1 MTTVVLRVR
10 SSPVWTVLVG
20 VGVLAGAIA
29 AGIGALSLADALTAT
44 GLPDPGPVTTYGLPF
59 VRAAGEIAAVLAV
72 GSFMFAAFLVPPQ
85 TNGVLDAGGYR
96 ALRLGTTA
104 SAVWTVCATLLVPL
118 TVSDVSGQPL
128 REHLNP
134 ISVWSAASLI
144 DTASAWRWS
153 AFIAAAVTLASLPVL
168 RWSWTPVLMAGA
180 LITLVPLGLTGHSSA
195 GGAHDLATN
204 SLLIHLIAGAM
215 WAGGLLA
222 VLAHALRSGEH
233 ADLAAR
239 RFSALALWC
248 FVAMAASGV
257 VNALVRIQLPEL
269 VRSEYGWLVIGKF
282 VALCLLG
289 VIGWRQRRSGLAAL
303 KTDPEARGPLIR
315 LALVE
320 AAVFGVT
327 FGIAVGLGRTPPP
340 PLHTEPSPVE
350 VAIGYGFDGPP
361 TVARVLF
368 DWRFDL
374 IFGTAAIVMAVLYV
388 LGVRRLRGRGD
399 AWPMGRTLAWMCG
412 CAALLFT
419 TSSGLGRYMPAMFS
433 MHMVAHMM
441 LSMLVPILLVLG
453 APMTL
458 ALRALPTAGRGEPP
472 GPREW
477 LLAALHSRV
486 SQFLTNPI
494 VATVVFVA
502 GFYGLYLGGVFDA
515 AVSNHAAH
523 VLMNVHFLLSG
534 YLFYWVV
541 IGIDPTPRQ
550 IPQLGKVAMVFA
562 SLPLHA
568 FFGVVL
574 MGMETVLGETFYR
587 SLLLSWHTDLIG
599 DQRLG
604 GGIAWAAG
612 EVPLVLVMIALLIQ
626 WRRSDQRTAKRLD
639 RAADRDDD
647 AELVAYNA
655 MLAEMAKRDGR

>member
-1 MTTVVLRVR
+1 M
-10 SSPVWTVLVG
+10 
-20 VGVLAGAIA
+20 
-29 AGIGALSLADALTAT
+29 
-44 GLPDPGPVTTYGLPF
+44 
-59 VRAAGEIAAVLAV
+59 
-72 GSFMFAAFLVPPQ
+72 
-85 TNGVLDAGGYR
+85 
-96 ALRLGTTA
+96 
-104 SAVWTVCATLLVPL
+104 
-118 TVSDVSGQPL
+118 
-128 REHLNP
+128 
-134 ISVWSAASLI
+134 
-144 DTASAWRWS
+144 
-153 AFIAAAVTLASLPVL
+153 
-168 RWSWTPVLMAGA
+168 
-180 LITLVPLGLTGHSSA
+180 
-195 GGAHDLATN
+195 
-204 SLLIHLIAGAM
+204 
-215 WAGGLLA
+215 
-222 VLAHALRSGEH
+222 
-233 ADLAAR
+233 
-239 RFSALALWC
+239 
-248 FVAMAASGV
+248 
-257 VNALVRIQLPEL
+257 
-269 VRSEYGWLVIGKF
+269 
-282 VALCLLG
+282 
-289 VIGWRQRRSGLAAL
+289 
-303 KTDPEARGPLIR
+303 
-315 LALVE
+315 
-320 AAVFGVT
+320 T

-350 VAIGYGFDGPP
+350 LAIGYGFDGPP
-361 TVARVLF
+361 TVARVFF

-486 SQFLTNPI
+486 SRFLTNPI

-574 MGMETVLGETFYR
+574 MGMDTVLGETFYR

-647 AELVAYNA
+647 AELAAYNA
-655 MLAEMAKRDGR
+655 MLAKLAQAGRPLGHSARLGQSRDGACEAQRVLIGVEVVARDFRVHGTFEKETQHRVICVIRLVEREHRCAVGLFLEFVIAVGARPQRRADRDVPRQLVELAFGHRFKRPPLAPRQQILGHLEDAGADKALSGLVAFMEDLHAARGPFEDPRSWRVRRHRGMQHAPHPSRRCIDVESHGVGLHQCYLLFAQALIGVSRKVMLSAGGREAGRKSVPIV

>member
-1 MTTVVLRVR
+1 MTSVGGPVALRVR
-10 SSPVWTVLVG
+10 SSPVWPVLVG

-104 SAVWTVCATLLVPL
+104 SAVWTVCAVLLVPL

-144 DTASAWRWS
+144 DTATAWRWS

-168 RWSWTPVLMAGA
+168 RWSWTPALLAGA
-180 LITLVPLGLTGHSSA
+180 LVSLVPLGLTGHSSA

-204 SLLIHLIAGAM
+204 SLLIHLVAGAL

-222 VLAHALRSGEH
+222 LLAHALRSGEH

-289 VIGWRQRRSGLAAL
+289 LIGWRQRRSGLAAL

-320 AAVFGVT
+320 AAVFGAT

-486 SQFLTNPI
+486 SRFLTNPI

-568 FFGVVL
+568 FF
-574 MGMETVLGETFYR
+574 
-587 SLLLSWHTDLIG
+587 
-599 DQRLG
+599 
-604 GGIAWAAG
+604 
-612 EVPLVLVMIALLIQ
+612 
-626 WRRSDQRTAKRLD
+626 
-639 RAADRDDD
+639 
-647 AELVAYNA
+647 
-655 MLAEMAKRDGR
+655 

>member
-1 MTTVVLRVR
+1 MTSVARPVALRVR
-10 SSPVWTVLVG
+10 SSPVWPVLVG

-104 SAVWTVCATLLVPL
+104 SAVWTVCAVLLVPL

-144 DTASAWRWS
+144 DTATAWRWS

-168 RWSWTPVLMAGA
+168 RWSWTPALMAGA
-180 LITLVPLGLTGHSSA
+180 LVSLVPLGLTGHSSA

-204 SLLIHLIAGAM
+204 SLLIHLIAGAL

-222 VLAHALRSGEH
+222 LLAHALRSGEH

-257 VNALVRIQLPEL
+257 VNALVRIQLPGL

-289 VIGWRQRRSGLAAL
+289 LIGWRQRRSGLAAL

-320 AAVFGVT
+320 AAVFGAT

-486 SQFLTNPI
+486 SRFLTNPI

-612 EVPLVLVMIALLIQ
+612 EVPLV
-626 WRRSDQRTAKRLD
+626 
-639 RAADRDDD
+639 
-647 AELVAYNA
+647 
-655 MLAEMAKRDGR
+655 